1 MAEYIPEAP
10 VNDAARKRNG
20 SLPGMGGVYNTINA
34 HLYHYAGNNPVKYTD
49 PDGRF
54 AITWP
59 LIKAA
64 LEWVIPA
71 ICAVFT
77 TKILN
82 DSKNSHKTDS
92 QGSIIGAKNILD
104 SFPIVDTEGPQIS
117 EAKKH
122 HEDKTQGK
130 IENEI
135 KAELGRKLTKDES
148 DRWHDEMEKAKKE
161 KIKNGEVPKGEKNPS
176 LTEEELREAAR
187 YTLGVEL

>member
-1 MAEYIPEAP
+1 
-10 VNDAARKRNG
+10 
-20 SLPGMGGVYNTINA
+20 MGGVYNTINA

-49 PDGRF
+49 PNGRF

-92 QGSIIGAKNILD
+92 QGSIIDAKNILD
-104 SFPIVDTEGPQIS
+104 SFPIVDTEGPQIN

-122 HEDKTQGK
+122 HEGKTHGK

-135 KAELGRKLTKDES
+135 EAELGRKLTTDEF
-148 DRWHDEMEKAKKE
+148 DRWHREIERATKK
-161 KIKNGEVPKGEKNPS
+161 KVKNGEAPKGETNPS
-176 LTEEELREAAR
+176 LSEEELREAAR
-187 YTLGVEL
+187 FSLGVEL